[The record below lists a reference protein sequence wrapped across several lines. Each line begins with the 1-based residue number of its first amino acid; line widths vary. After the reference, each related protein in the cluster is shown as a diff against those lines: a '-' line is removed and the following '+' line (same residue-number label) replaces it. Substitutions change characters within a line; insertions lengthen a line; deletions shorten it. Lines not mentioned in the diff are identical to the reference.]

1 MVVGVLEGLA
11 LVTASAKAIKAAL
24 KTTEDV
30 SQIGG
35 LLDDM
40 FKAKDKLRSED
51 HPYATKWSKFIKG
64 KTGKD
69 NFLQMAI
76 TETVN
81 EKMADREMLKIS
93 ILLNRKFGP
102 DCFDYILRERDK
114 KKKAYEDQM
123 ELERQERE
131 NFWEKALQVVVGV
144 LVVGSAVIGMVF
156 FIRYRMK

>member
-30 SQIGG
+30 SEIGG
-35 LLDDM
+35 LLSNM
-40 FKAKDKLRSED
+40 FEAKEKLRSED
-51 HPYATKWSKFIKG
+51 HPIATKFQKFIKG

-69 NFLQMAI
+69 NFLEMAI
-76 TETVN
+76 TETIN
-81 EKMADREMLKIS
+81 EKTAEREMLNIRF
-93 ILLNRKFGP
+93 LLNRKFGP

-114 KKKAYEDQM
+114 KKKAHEDQM

-131 NFWEKALQVVVGV
+131 NFWEKALQVVIGV

-156 FIRYRMK
+156 FIRYKMK